1 MSKGDSLKARARVE
15 RDRAVRWARRTV
27 AGGRASLPG
36 SGGIEP
42 RNIIWVFGAG
52 RTGSTWLAAMMEEIE
67 DHTVWFEPWV
77 GALVDPNH
85 LRLEERKGKHFIL
98 SPQYKKTWRRSIRNL
113 VLDGAR
119 ARFPEAVGE
128 GKFLAIKEP
137 GGSAGAPL
145 LVEALPESRIVLL
158 VRDPRDVVASWADS
172 RKQGGWQDDPDRE
185 RMSQEEIVNRRAKK
199 FLENVGGAKQAYD
212 AHEGPKVL
220 IRYEELRAD
229 ALGTMRRLYSTLGVP
244 VDEGSLRR
252 AVHKHSWENIPEDK
266 KGEGKFYRKA
276 APGGWRDDLTP
287 DQVRIVEKITA
298 PLLEEFYPDKVS

>member
-1 MSKGDSLKARARVE
+1 MSKADSLKARARAE
-15 RDRAVRWARRTV
+15 RDRVARWARRRV

-36 SGGIEP
+36 SEDIEP

-67 DHTVWFEPWV
+67 GHSVWFEPWV
-77 GALVDPNH
+77 GALFDPNH

-98 SPQYKKTWRRSIRNL
+98 SPHYKKTWRRSIRNL

-119 ARFPEAVGE
+119 ARFPEAIGK

-145 LVEALPESRIVLL
+145 LVEALPESRVVLL
-158 VRDPRDVVASWADS
+158 VRDPRDVVASWVDS
-172 RKQGGWQDDPDRE
+172 RKQGAWQDDPE
-185 RMSQEEIVNRRAKK
+185 RVGMTQEEIVNRRAKK
-199 FLENVGGAKQAYD
+199 FVENVGGAKQAYD

-229 ALGTMRRLYSTLGVP
+229 ALGTMGRLYSTLGVP
-244 VDEGSLRR
+244 VDEAALRR
-252 AVHKHSWENIPEDK
+252 AVDKHAWENIPEEK

-276 APGGWRDDLTP
+276 TPGGWQDDLTP
-287 DQVRIVEKITA
+287 EQARIVEKITG
-298 PLLEEFYPDKVS
+298 PLIKEFYPDKVS